1 MDNICRLAVIMTH
14 LRDPEN
20 GCPWDLDQTMKTI
33 APHTIE
39 EAYEVADAIER
50 EDYRDLRDELGDLL
64 LQVVYHAQIAHEQDL
79 FSLDDVA
86 RAISD
91 KLVRRHPHVFGDE
104 PVECSRR
111 LREAWEAQKS
121 RERAARSDTGEPS
134 ALDGVAHALPALM
147 RAAKL
152 QGRASRVGF
161 DWSETMEIFFKIEEE
176 LDELKA
182 EMDEDAGRDRIR
194 DEMGDLLFALVNLAR
209 HLELDPE
216 QALRGSNEK
225 FERRFREMERILR
238 DRGRAPGDCDLEE
251 MDELWESVKRAE
263 REARA

>member
-1 MDNICRLAVIMTH
+1 MDNICRLAVIMSY
-14 LRDPEN
+14 LRDPEF
-20 GCPWDLDQTMKTI
+20 GCPWDLEQTMKTI

-50 EDYRDLRDELGDLL
+50 EDYRDVRDELGDLL
-64 LQVVYHAQIAHEQDL
+64 LQVVYHAQIANEQDL

-86 RAISD
+86 RSISD

-104 PVECSRR
+104 PIECNRQ

-121 RERAARSDTGEPS
+121 RERAGRSDTEEIS
-134 ALDGVAHALPALM
+134 ALAGVAHALPALM
-147 RAAKL
+147 RASKL

-161 DWSETMEIFFKIEEE
+161 DWTETMEIFFKIEEE
-176 LDELKA
+176 LDELKR
-182 EMDEDAGRDRIR
+182 EMDEGAGQDRIR

-216 QALRGSNEK
+216 QALRGANDK
-225 FERRFREMERILR
+225 FERRFRELERSVEAT
-238 DRGRAPGDCDLEE
+238 GRTVRQCPLEE
-251 MDELWESVKRAE
+251 LDEFWESVKRKE
-263 REARA
+263 KGEEI

>member
-1 MDNICRLAVIMTH
+1 MDNIFRLAVIMMN
-14 LRDPEN
+14 LRDPDN

-64 LQVVYHAQIAHEQDL
+64 LQVVYHAQLAHEQDL
-79 FSLDDVA
+79 FTLDDVA

-104 PVECSRR
+104 PVECNRH

-121 RERAARSDTGEPS
+121 RERAARSDEGRS
-134 ALDGVAHALPALM
+134 GALDGVAHALPALM

-152 QGRASRVGF
+152 QGRASREGF
-161 DWSETMEIFFKIEEE
+161 DWPETMEIFFKIEEE
-176 LDELKA
+176 LDELKH
-182 EMDEDAGRDRIR
+182 EMDEGAGRERIQ

-216 QALRGSNEK
+216 QALRGANDK
-225 FERRFREMERILR
+225 FERRFRGMEKSLEAT
-238 DRGRAPGDCDLEE
+238 GRKMRECGL
-251 MDELWESVKRAE
+251 DELDALWESVKRAE
-263 REARA
+263 KQEDS

>member
-1 MDNICRLAVIMTH
+1 MDNICRLAVIMSY
-14 LRDPEN
+14 LRDPEF

-64 LQVVYHAQIAHEQDL
+64 LQVVYHAQIANEQDL

-86 RAISD
+86 RSISD

-104 PVECSRR
+104 PIESIRH

-121 RERAARSDTGEPS
+121 RERAERSDTEEIS
-134 ALDGVAHALPALM
+134 ALAGVAHALPALM
-147 RAAKL
+147 RATKL

-161 DWSETMEIFFKIEEE
+161 DWTETMGIFFKIEEE
-176 LDELKA
+176 LDELKR
-182 EMDEDAGRDRIR
+182 EMDKEAGQDRIR

-216 QALRGSNEK
+216 QALRGANDK
-225 FERRFREMERILR
+225 FERRFRALEKSVEAT
-238 DRGRAPGDCDLEE
+238 GRTVRQCTLEE
-251 MDELWESVKRAE
+251 LDEFWESVKRE
-263 REARA
+263 EKGEGS